1 MVGTTI
7 SHYKVLEKIGEGG
20 MGVVYRAID
29 TKLNRD
35 VALKILPQQFASDS
49 QRMARFQRE
58 AEVLASLDHP
68 NIGQIYGIEEA
79 GQTKALVLQLIEGP
93 TLAERIAQGPIPVE
107 ETLKIALQIAEGLE
121 AAHENGVIHRD
132 LKPANIKITPEGQ
145 VKILDFGLAKA
156 MEAEVP
162 DSSLSQSP
170 TLTAAATQAGVILG
184 TAAYMSPEQARGKSV
199 DKRADIWA
207 FGVVLYEMLVGKNT
221 FEGEDISLM
230 LAAVMK
236 DDPSWESLPNRTPQS
251 IRRLLRR
258 CLTKDSNHR
267 LRDIGDARLELTSAP
282 EPPVEGKVQQPM
294 RSRWA
299 IPLVAALLLAIAG
312 LVLSRPDP
320 ASPLEVRRFQV
331 RTDPGTYIAPF
342 APSALSPDGRSLV
355 YGLVDP
361 VGGFNSQ
368 VLMILDLV
376 GGFDAEELVSGELV
390 KYPFFSPSGDAVGFN
405 SSNDLRQVS
414 PGGAPTLLVA
424 SVDTVG
430 ATWISSDEAVLA
442 RQWGYPLER
451 ARLGDSTRTS
461 LTKLNVE
468 DGEVTHLWPQ
478 VLPDGQN
485 VLFTIWRAA
494 PEWDDAAVAVAN
506 LESGEHRVVLER
518 GTFGR
523 YVSSGHLVFWRSGD
537 LWAVPFDLDRLET
550 TGEETRVVE
559 GVRLEG
565 GISQAHFSIS
575 ETGTLAYISG
585 GLDHF
590 QETLIVDR
598 SGSTLVPP
606 ERFGATGNPQFS
618 PNGGRVAL
626 SMYRGGTFHIGVY
639 DRERDLLR
647 QLTTENDNYSSTW
660 TPDGTQLTYL
670 STASGPYR
678 FHSRSADGS
687 GTPEIVIE
695 GEPDECCMAAKW
707 SPDRGDILFNKPGAV
722 DQDIWVASPGSDRPA
737 TVLVADPGDQDLPD
751 WSPDG
756 RYFVYRSNQGGEEE
770 IYIRPFPEADSR
782 SEQVSISGGR
792 APVWSRDG
800 AAIYYAS
807 DQGIMSVSF
816 TEGAAPNA
824 FTLGTPTL
832 VLEMT
837 GVRVFDVSPDGEMFV
852 ITRNPI
858 ETFATEIN
866 IVQNWFEELKERV
879 PVP

>member
-1 MVGTTI
+1 M
-7 SHYKVLEKIGEGG
+7 
-20 MGVVYRAID
+20 
-29 TKLNRD
+29 
-35 VALKILPQQFASDS
+35 
-49 QRMARFQRE
+49 
-58 AEVLASLDHP
+58 
-68 NIGQIYGIEEA
+68 
-79 GQTKALVLQLIEGP
+79 
-93 TLAERIAQGPIPVE
+93 
-107 ETLKIALQIAEGLE
+107 
-121 AAHENGVIHRD
+121 
-132 LKPANIKITPEGQ
+132 
-145 VKILDFGLAKA
+145 
-156 MEAEVP
+156 
-162 DSSLSQSP
+162 
-170 TLTAAATQAGVILG
+170 G

-207 FGVVLYEMLVGKNT
+207 FGVVLYEMLVGKHT
-221 FEGEDISLM
+221 FEGEDISLT

-236 DDPSWESLPNRTPQS
+236 DEPSWEILPNSTPQS

-282 EPPVEGKVQQPM
+282 EPPVEGKVQQPIQ
-294 RSRWA
+294 SRWA
-299 IPLVAALLLAIAG
+299 IPLVAALLLAIAV
-312 LVLSRPDP
+312 LVLFRPDP
-320 ASPLEVRRFQV
+320 ASRPEVRRFQV
-331 RTDPGTYIAPF
+331 HTDPGTYIAPF
-342 APSALSPDGRSLV
+342 APSALSPDGRQLV
-355 YGLVDP
+355 YGLVDLE
-361 VGGFNSQ
+361 GGVTSEL
-368 VLMILDLV
+368 LMILDLV

-390 KYPFFSPSGDAVGFN
+390 MSPFFSPSGDAVGFR

-424 SVDTVG
+424 SVDTSG
-430 ATWISSDEAVLA
+430 ATWISADEAVLA
-442 RQWGYPLER
+442 RNWGYPLER
-451 ARLGDSTRTS
+451 ARLGDSTTS
-461 LTKLNVE
+461 ALTRLDVE

-485 VLFTIWRAA
+485 VLFTIWSAA
-494 PEWDDAAVAVAN
+494 PEWDDAAIAVAN

-518 GTFGR
+518 GTFGQ
-523 YVSSGHLVFWRSGD
+523 YVSSGHFVFWRSGD

-559 GVRLEG
+559 GVRLYG
-565 GISQAHFSIS
+565 GTGEAHFSIS
-575 ETGTLAYISG
+575 ETGTLAYIAD
-585 GLDHF
+585 GLDYF

-606 ERFGATGNPQFS
+606 ERFGSTGNPQFS
-618 PNGGRVAL
+618 PDGSRVAL

-647 QLTTENDNYSSTW
+647 QLTTENDNFGSIW

-678 FHSRSADGS
+678 FYSMSADGS
-687 GTPEIVIE
+687 GTPKIVLE
-695 GEPDECCMAAKW
+695 GEPDMCCRLPKW
-707 SPDRGDILFNKPGAV
+707 SPDGGDILFSKPGAV
-722 DQDIWVASPGSDRPA
+722 DLDLWVASPQADRPA
-737 TVLVADPGDQDLPD
+737 TVLVADPGDQVAPG

-756 RYFVYRSNQGGEEE
+756 RYFAYQSNLEREE

-816 TEGAAPNA
+816 TEGADPNA

-837 GVRVFDVSPDGEMFV
+837 GVWVFDVSPDGEMFV
-852 ITRNPI
+852 INRNPI

-866 IVQNWFEELKERV
+866 IVLNWFEELKERV